1 VCTRESPYNW
11 CAIYYQEAIL
21 FAIRHGLALRGW
33 SMLGKSS
40 GVRVGALFI
49 KALDLSQ
56 AKNSVD
62 AFKVWPPFTRAL
74 WQLGRLL

>member
-1 VCTRESPYNW
+1 M
-11 CAIYYQEAIL
+11 

-40 GVRVGALFI
+40 GVRVGALFV

-62 AFKVWPPFTRAL
+62 AFKVAPHQRSAEATFECSAE
-74 WQLGRLL
+74 RLIVGEGEGGN